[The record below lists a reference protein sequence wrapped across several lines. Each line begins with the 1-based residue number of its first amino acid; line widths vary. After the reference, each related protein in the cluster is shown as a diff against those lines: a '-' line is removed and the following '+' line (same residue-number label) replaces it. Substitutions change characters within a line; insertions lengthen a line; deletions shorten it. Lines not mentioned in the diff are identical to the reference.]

1 MKRKSDQKKLQSFV
15 LYFLLFVGGLAF
27 GVTACLYLRDI
38 SFYLRLYQFST
49 QNPPAA
55 AQNVSVSVSSSVI
68 TPSSSSTP
76 HLAIDSREET
86 KTTPSSPVS
95 PPSPVEA
102 EEGGAGDSRRRRS
115 EKGRNCTVCHDMDD
129 EELLRRASMVPRIN
143 VSPPRPAAKVAFMF
157 LTRGPLPLA
166 PLWEL
171 FFKGHEGFY
180 SVYVHNLPNYNHTD
194 PLDSVFHGRRIP
206 SKQDV
211 GWGLPSMIEA
221 ERRLVAN
228 ALLDSA
234 NHRFVLLSESC
245 IPLFNFTTVYNYL
258 LDSAHTFVEL
268 YDLPGPVGRGRYSP
282 RMRPKIWPAQWRKG
296 AQWFEMDRKLA
307 VEMVSD
313 RAYFPA
319 FQRHCTGLCY
329 GDEHYLPTFVHV
341 TGFGRRNSNR
351 TLTWTDWSRGGPH
364 PSSFSGKDVTLRL
377 LEGMRNGTRC
387 VYNGRETSHCYMFA
401 RKFES
406 NALGSLL
413 RAAPRVMQ
421 F

>member
-55 AQNVSVSVSSSVI
+55 AQNVSV
-68 TPSSSSTP
+68 
-76 HLAIDSREET
+76 
-86 KTTPSSPVS
+86 
-95 PPSPVEA
+95 SPVEA

-206 SKQDV
+206 SKDV

>member
-76 HLAIDSREET
+76 HSAIDSREET
-86 KTTPSSPVS
+86 KTTPPSPVS
-95 PPSPVEA
+95 PPSAA

-180 SVYVHNLPNYNHTD
+180 SVYVHNLPHYNHTD

-206 SKQDV
+206 SKLLSDSGRRLGPAVDDRSRAPASRQRAPRLRQPPLRPLIGILHPALQLHHRLQLPPRLSPHLRGALRPPGPSGPGPLQPTDEAQDLAGPV
-211 GWGLPSMIEA
+211 AEGRPVVRDGPEAGRRDGFGPGLLPGLPAPLHGPLLRRRALPPHLRPRHGVRPPELQPHA
-221 ERRLVAN
+221 DVDRLVEGRAPPEQLLGQGRHAAVVGRDEERHAVCLQREGDV
-228 ALLDSA
+228 ALLY
-234 NHRFVLLSESC
+234 VCQE
-245 IPLFNFTTVYNYL
+245 V
-258 LDSAHTFVEL
+258 
-268 YDLPGPVGRGRYSP
+268 
-282 RMRPKIWPAQWRKG
+282 
-296 AQWFEMDRKLA
+296 
-307 VEMVSD
+307 
-313 RAYFPA
+313 
-319 FQRHCTGLCY
+319 
-329 GDEHYLPTFVHV
+329 
-341 TGFGRRNSNR
+341 
-351 TLTWTDWSRGGPH
+351 
-364 PSSFSGKDVTLRL
+364 
-377 LEGMRNGTRC
+377 
-387 VYNGRETSHCYMFA
+387 
-401 RKFES
+401 
-406 NALGSLL
+406 
-413 RAAPRVMQ
+413 
-421 F
+421 